1 MAGVS
6 CPVFKTNEKAEKLK
20 HVIDV
25 LRVVLFFVVGGF
37 FLIGILGFFG
47 IILAILI
54 ACPILFIAA
63 L

>member
-1 MAGVS
+1 M
-6 CPVFKTNEKAEKLK
+6 K

-25 LRVVLFFVVGGF
+25 LRLVLFFVVGGF

-47 IILAILI
+47 IILALLI
-54 ACPILFIAA
+54 AIPILFIAA